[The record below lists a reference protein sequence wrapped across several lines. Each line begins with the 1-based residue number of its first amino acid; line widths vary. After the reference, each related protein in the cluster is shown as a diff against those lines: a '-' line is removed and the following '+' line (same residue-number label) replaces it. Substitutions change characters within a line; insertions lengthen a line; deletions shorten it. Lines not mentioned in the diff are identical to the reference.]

1 MAMLLFFCPCEGFS
15 MDNFMSWAP
24 FIPSCQLVWAFLA
37 HVRIGRRSQPH
48 PGGSTFQKPRRAFLP
63 TYAIYKR

>member
-1 MAMLLFFCPCEGFS
+1 

-48 PGGSTFQKPRRAFLP
+48 PGGRRFKNHGVRFYPRMLYIKDRLN
-63 TYAIYKR
+63 IL